1 MDFSSSYQNI
11 HQQKRQQLIYNSFTD
26 AVLIETK
33 DRTIEFINHSFCE
46 LFKLKSLPEE
56 LVGKNCKE
64 GSLATS
70 FLFKNPSKFIYR
82 VEEIIDAATSV
93 TQEKVLLRDGR
104 AFMRDYFP
112 LIINNIVTGH
122 LWLYKEF
129 TAANY
134 SKSTNVNLFGVFEN
148 VLETIAVPIAIFDD
162 EQRYLF
168 INKISLAN
176 ADKRKFI
183 IGKTDIEFCNYYNK
197 PTEKAISQQQYF
209 KQAISQN
216 KQVKFEEEDI
226 ESKGLKTYHQIIFYP
241 LSIPNEP
248 GIYVVKYS
256 IDITSLR
263 ENEIVLKQTI
273 ANYTHILNNL
283 NDVVLVADDKL
294 KVDFLNESWNNYFNA
309 NDGED
314 DSIFSHISVNKYDFY
329 KQAFTVLDD
338 ATKNVTGKI
347 DLVQK
352 EGSKKWFKYNIGAGL
367 ANNTKN
373 KGIVAIFNDITSEV
387 HLEENLL
394 EVVKREKELN
404 DLKSAFV
411 NMVSHELR
419 TPLAVISSGAEIIQ
433 MMLEVGKP
441 TADIEAYT
449 TQILTEVE
457 RMTTFMND
465 LLMVS
470 KIEAGK
476 IDFYPQLTNLQAFV
490 NELSAKAYMPWKDGR
505 TLAIATKGAVQDV
518 AVDTK
523 MLRHILQNLIDNA
536 FKYSSNKQPPKLRLR
551 YGKTNVTISIVDNG
565 IGIFNDD
572 ILKLFASFSRGRNV
586 ANIAGTGMGLVV
598 VKYFVDQHAGN
609 INIRSTLGLGTV
621 FSIKIPYLKP

>member
-1 MDFSSSYQNI
+1 MDFSNSYQSI
-11 HQQKRQQLIYNSFTD
+11 HHQKRQQLIFNSLAD

-33 DRTIEFINHSFCE
+33 DRTIEFVNHSFCE

-56 LVGKNCKE
+56 LVGKDCKE
-64 GSLATS
+64 GNLAAS

-82 VEEIIDAATSV
+82 IEEIIDAATSV
-93 TQEKVLLRDGR
+93 TQEKVLLSDGR
-104 AFMRDYFP
+104 AFLRDYFP

-129 TAANY
+129 AAA
-134 SKSTNVNLFGVFEN
+134 SHGKPTNVNLFSVFEN

-197 PTEKAISQQQYF
+197 PTEAAITQQQYF
-209 KQAISQN
+209 KQAIDQN
-216 KQVKFEEEDI
+216 KQVRFEEETFD
-226 ESKGLKTYHQIIFYP
+226 SKGLKTYQQIIFYP
-241 LSIPNEP
+241 LSTPEEQE
-248 GIYVVKYS
+248 IYVVKYS
-256 IDITSLR
+256 IDITALR
-263 ENEIVLKQTI
+263 ENELALQQTI
-273 ANYTHILNNL
+273 TNYTNILNSL
-283 NDVVLVADDKL
+283 NDVVLLADDKL
-294 KVDFLNESWNNYFNA
+294 KVDFLNESWNNYFHA

-314 DSIFSHISVNKYDFY
+314 ESIFSRISLKKYDFY
-329 KQAFTVLDD
+329 KQAFTVLGD
-338 ATKNVTGKI
+338 ATKNATGKI

-352 EGSKKWFKYNIGAGL
+352 DGSKKWFKYNIGAGL
-367 ANNTKN
+367 ANNTKD
-373 KGIVAIFNDITSEV
+373 KGIVAILNDITSEV

-441 TADIEAYT
+441 ASDIEAYT

-457 RMTTFMND
+457 RMTVFMND

-476 IDFYPQLTNLQAFV
+476 IDFHPQSTDLQAFI
-490 NELSAKAYMPWKDGR
+490 NEIAAKSYSPWKDGR
-505 TLAIATKGAVQDV
+505 TLDVTTKGVVQN
-518 AVDTK
+518 VDIDIK
-523 MLRHILQNLIDNA
+523 MLRHVLQNLIDNA
-536 FKYSSNKQPPKLRLR
+536 FKYSSGKQTPQIRLR
-551 YGKTNVTISIVDNG
+551 FGKNQVTISIVDNG
-565 IGIFNDD
+565 IGIHKDD
-572 ILKLFASFSRGRNV
+572 IIKLFASFSRGRNV

-598 VKYFVDQHAGN
+598 VKYFVDQH
-609 INIRSTLGLGTV
+609 LGSIGIKSKLDVGTM
-621 FSIKIPYLKP
+621 FSVKIPI